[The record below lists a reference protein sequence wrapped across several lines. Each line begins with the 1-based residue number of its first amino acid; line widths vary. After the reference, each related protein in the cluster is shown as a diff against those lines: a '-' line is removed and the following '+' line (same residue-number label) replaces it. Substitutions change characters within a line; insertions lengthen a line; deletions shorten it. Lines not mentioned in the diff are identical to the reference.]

1 MRCDEVMTRQTIVVT
16 RDDTAEQAARI
27 MRERGFGFLPVC
39 EADGRAVGT
48 ITDRDLV
55 VRGLAREAA
64 PGTRVGDLMTCEVV
78 SCGPE
83 DDLREAEAIM
93 AHRQKSRIM
102 VCDDDARVLGV
113 ISLSDVA
120 QLEAESYAGFM
131 LRRVT
136 RREVDRPTSAH
147 AVRCADV
154 MKHVVVCVAPNES
167 VAQAARL
174 MRDNDVGFLPL
185 CESGDGGVVNV
196 VTDRDLA
203 TWVVADGRPAGTLL
217 RDVLPQRDVVT
228 CRPDDPLTRVEELM
242 ATHRKARLP
251 VCDPDGLLIGVISLS
266 DVARHASPEGVG
278 ATLRDVTAREAG

>member
-1 MRCDEVMTRQTIVVT
+1 MRCEEVMTRRTIVVT

-27 MRERGFGFLPVC
+27 MRDRGFGFLPVV

-48 ITDRDLV
+48 VTDRDLV
-55 VRGLAREAA
+55 VRGLARGAG
-64 PGTRVGDLMTCEVV
+64 PGARVGDLMTCEVV

-120 QLEAESYAGFM
+120 QLEPETYAGFM

-136 RREVDRPTSAH
+136 GREDDRPTSGH
-147 AVRCADV
+147 APRCADA
-154 MKHVVVCVAPNES
+154 MKHLVVGVKPDDPVGH
-167 VAQAARL
+167 AARL
-174 MRDNDVGFLPL
+174 MRDEDVGFLPV
-185 CESGDGGVVNV
+185 CESAGGVVAV

-203 TWVVADGRPAGTLL
+203 TWVVADGRDPGTLL
-217 RDVLPQRDVVT
+217 RDVLPRREVVV
-228 CRPDDPLTRVEELM
+228 CRPDDPLARVEELM
-242 ATHRKARLP
+242 AMHRKARLP
-251 VCDPDGLLIGVISLS
+251 VCEPDGRLVGVISLS
-266 DVARHASPEGVG
+266 DVARHAAPESVG
-278 ATLRDVTAREAG
+278 ATLRGVTAREAG